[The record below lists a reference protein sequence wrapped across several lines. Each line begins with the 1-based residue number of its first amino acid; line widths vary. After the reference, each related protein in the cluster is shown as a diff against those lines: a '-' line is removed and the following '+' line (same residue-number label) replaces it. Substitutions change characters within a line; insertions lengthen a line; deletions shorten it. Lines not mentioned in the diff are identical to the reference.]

1 MPSTPLATTGIV
13 PMGHAMCQELF
24 KRLLAALIG
33 VELAVFVVSL
43 RASLFEPL
51 GHLLP
56 DPDLAA
62 DAALIV
68 YDAYDSPA
76 TAAAA
81 DEDETDPPH
90 ETHEAA
96 RKLRRCHLSDIVG
109 EQDQRSDQT
118 RPEQSTGGDCGQC
131 AQCSPRP

>member
-1 MPSTPLATTGIV
+1 
-13 PMGHAMCQELF
+13 MCQELF

-51 GHLLP
+51 GYLLP

-62 DAALIV
+62 DAALIMH
-68 YDAYDSPA
+68 DSYDSPA

-81 DEDETDPPH
+81 DEHETDPPPEEH
-90 ETHEAA
+90 QAA
-96 RKLRRCHLSDIVG
+96 RKQRHCHLADMVG
-109 EQDQRSDQT
+109 EQDRRGDQK
-118 RPEQSTGGDCGQC
+118 PAEQTTGGVRGPC
-131 AQCSPRP
+131 AQCWPRP